1 MVQLIV
7 GQLLNGI
14 IVGTLYGI
22 IALGVTLTFGIT
34 GIVNFALGAFMAI
47 GAYTAWYLTDGLGIA
62 YPLAVPIAARP
73 GQLWSSCS
81 QVMSVE
87 TVAVRVSMRP

>member
-1 MVQLIV
+1 MVQLVI

-34 GIVNFALGAFMAI
+34 GIINFALGAFMAI
-47 GAYTAWYLTDGLGIA
+47 GAYLVWYLTDEIGIA
-62 YPLAVPIAARP
+62 YPLAVPFAVVGTAVFGLIADQR
-73 GQLWSSCS
+73 CS
-81 QVMSVE
+81 ASRA
-87 TVAVRVSMRP
+87 TT